1 MPLERR
7 LHQPALH
14 PSAAAVDQPDF
25 AQAGRVRLADVLIDH
40 RWNVA
45 RMERVKVERVLDGDV
60 MRVIRAVRHG
70 RQTAAA
76 VARSPAF
83 FTYDAVTTVLI
94 PPRTEKSPTTVIRLG
109 LQAWTS
115 SSRMRF
121 VTAS

>member
-7 LHQPALH
+7 LHHPALH

-25 AQAGRVRLADVLIDH
+25 AQAGGVRLADIFIDH
-40 RWNVA
+40 RRNVA
-45 RMERVKVERVLDGDV
+45 GMERVEVERIFDGDV
-60 MRVIRAVRHG
+60 VRMMRAVRHG
-70 RQTAAA
+70 RHTVA
-76 VARSPAF
+76 ARSPAF
-83 FTYDAVTTVLI
+83 FSYDAVTTVLI
-94 PPRTEKSPTTVIRLG
+94 PPRTEKSPTTVMRLG

>member
-7 LHQPALH
+7 LDHPALH
-14 PSAAAVDQPDF
+14 PCAAAVDQPDL
-25 AQAGRVRLADVLIDH
+25 AQAGRMRLADVLIDH
-40 RWNVA
+40 RRNVA

-60 MRVIRAVRHG
+60 VRMIRGVRHG
-70 RQTAAA
+70 RHT
-76 VARSPAF
+76 VAGVPWAF
-83 FTYDAVTTVLI
+83 FSYDAVTTVLI

-109 LQAWTS
+109 LQASTS